1 MTARVIPDSLNIP
14 MRDGEELK
22 TRVWKPAGSGPFPV
36 ILERGYD
43 PGIDW
48 HAERFILSG
57 YVYVGQQCR
66 GNLQGGMFRTDN
78 IDGYDCMNWITEQP
92 WCNGDIAMYGRSFMA
107 ATQIL
112 TAPEHHPNLRAIVPQ
127 VINPSIWE
135 RGYWDHGALQL
146 SHVARR
152 IYRTK
157 IADDMTHKV
166 AEYGGWDAFYRH
178 LPLITLDTTVVGAPN
193 NLWQEY
199 VSHSEYGPYWSD
211 ISTHEKIDQIEVP
224 TYFHAGWYDNYP
236 AALFKAFCTLQNTGK
251 IDELRIHMGPTDHMG
266 DVVGDRPFGEHAFQQ
281 QLEIAIRW
289 LDHVVKAEDNGI
301 ADEPPITFFTMGVN
315 EWRTANTWPPE
326 NAALTNFYLRS
337 SGESRHGSLSTQPP
351 MDEPPTEY
359 TYDPDDPVP
368 TLGGNHS
375 GPQDHPEIIRVGVLD
390 NRSNW
395 NREDV
400 LVFETDTLQSN
411 TEVTGP
417 IMATVFAS
425 TSAPDTDFIVR
436 LLDVEPDGTAWNLTE
451 GIIRSRFRKGIYD
464 PPQLLKSGE
473 IFKYEIELLPTSNTF
488 LEGHK
493 IAIHITSS
501 NFPLYDRNPNTG
513 HKQGMD
519 SVIEIACQTIFHD
532 AERPSHITLPI
543 VNS

>member
-1 MTARVIPDSLNIP
+1 MTARVIPDSLTIP
-14 MRDGEELK
+14 MRDGEELN

-48 HAERFILSG
+48 HAERFVLSG

-78 IDGYDCMNWITEQP
+78 IDGYDCMNWIVEQP

-211 ISTHEKIDQIEVP
+211 ISTHEKINQIEVP

-236 AALFKAFCTLQNTGK
+236 AALFKAFSTLQNTGK

-289 LDHVVKAEDNGI
+289 LDHVVKGEDNGI

-315 EWRTANTWPPE
+315 QWRTANTWPPE
-326 NAALTNFYLRS
+326 NAVLTNFYLRS

-375 GPQDHPEIIRVGVLD
+375 GPQDHPEIISCL
-390 NRSNW
+390 
-395 NREDV
+395 
-400 LVFETDTLQSN
+400 LY
-411 TEVTGP
+411 
-417 IMATVFAS
+417 
-425 TSAPDTDFIVR
+425 TSPSPR
-436 LLDVEPDGTAWNLTE
+436 
-451 GIIRSRFRKGIYD
+451 
-464 PPQLLKSGE
+464 
-473 IFKYEIELLPTSNTF
+473 
-488 LEGHK
+488 
-493 IAIHITSS
+493 
-501 NFPLYDRNPNTG
+501 DRG
-513 HKQGMD
+513 
-519 SVIEIACQTIFHD
+519 
-532 AERPSHITLPI
+532 
-543 VNS
+543 

>member
-1 MTARVIPDSLNIP
+1 MTGRVIPDSLTIP
-14 MRDGEELK
+14 MRDGEKLN
-22 TRVWKPAGSGPFPV
+22 TRIWKPAGSGPFPV

-48 HAERFILSG
+48 HAERFVLSG

-289 LDHVVKAEDNGI
+289 LDHVVKGEDNGI

-315 EWRTANTWPPE
+315 QWRTANTWPPE

-417 IMATVFAS
+417 IMATILAS

-464 PPQLLKSGE
+464 PPQLLKPGE

>member
-1 MTARVIPDSLNIP
+1 MTGRVIPDSLTIP
-14 MRDGEELK
+14 MRDGEKLN
-22 TRVWKPAGSGPFPV
+22 TRIWKPAGSGPFPV

-48 HAERFILSG
+48 HAERFVLSG

-157 IADDMTHKV
+157 IDDDMTHKV

-289 LDHVVKAEDNGI
+289 LDHVVKGEDNGI

-395 NREDV
+395 DREDV

-425 TSAPDTDFIVR
+425 TSAQDTDFIVR
-436 LLDVEPDGTAWNLTE
+436 LLDVEADGTAWNLTE
-451 GIIRSRFRKGIYD
+451 GIIRSRFRNGIYD
-464 PPQLLKSGE
+464 PPELLKPGE
-473 IFKYEIELLPTSNTF
+473 IFKYEIELLPTSNIF

-513 HKQGMD
+513 HRQGMD
-519 SVIEIACQTIFHD
+519 SVIEIAYQTIFHD

>member
-1 MTARVIPDSLNIP
+1 MTVKVIPDSLNVP
-14 MRDGEELK
+14 MRDGEKLN

-48 HAERFILSG
+48 HAERFVLSG

-78 IDGYDCMNWITEQP
+78 IDGYDCMNWIVEQP

-157 IADDMTHKV
+157 IDDDMTHKV

-199 VSHSEYGPYWSD
+199 LSHSEYGPYWSD

-251 IDELRIHMGPTDHMG
+251 IEELRMHIGPTDHMG

-289 LDHVVKAEDNGI
+289 LDHVVKGENNGI

-315 EWRTANTWPPE
+315 QWRTANTWPPE
-326 NAALTNFYLRS
+326 NAVMTNFYFRS
-337 SGESRHGSLSTQPP
+337 SRVSRHGSLSTELP
-351 MDEPPTEY
+351 MDEPPSEY
-359 TYDPDDPVP
+359 TYDPDNPVP

-395 NREDV
+395 DREDV

-411 TEVTGP
+411 IEVTGP
-417 IMATVFAS
+417 ITATVFAS
-425 TSAPDTDFIVR
+425 TSARDTDFIVR
-436 LLDVEPDGTAWNLTE
+436 LLDVDPNGTAWNLTE
-451 GIIRSRFRKGIYD
+451 GIIRSRFRNGIYD
-464 PPQLLKSGE
+464 PPELLEPGE
-473 IFKYEIELLPTSNTF
+473 VFKYEIELLPTSNIF

-501 NFPLYDRNPNTG
+501 NFPMYDRNPNTG
-513 HKQGMD
+513 HRQGMD
-519 SVIEIACQTIFHD
+519 SLIEIAYQTIFHD
-532 AERPSHITLPI
+532 AEQPSHVTLPI
-543 VNS
+543 VDS

>member
-78 IDGYDCMNWITEQP
+78 IDGYDCMNWIVEQP

-251 IDELRIHMGPTDHMG
+251 IDELRI
-266 DVVGDRPFGEHAFQQ
+266 
-281 QLEIAIRW
+281 L
-289 LDHVVKAEDNGI
+289 
-301 ADEPPITFFTMGVN
+301 
-315 EWRTANTWPPE
+315 
-326 NAALTNFYLRS
+326 
-337 SGESRHGSLSTQPP
+337 SL
-351 MDEPPTEY
+351 
-359 TYDPDDPVP
+359 
-368 TLGGNHS
+368 
-375 GPQDHPEIIRVGVLD
+375 
-390 NRSNW
+390 
-395 NREDV
+395 
-400 LVFETDTLQSN
+400 
-411 TEVTGP
+411 
-417 IMATVFAS
+417 
-425 TSAPDTDFIVR
+425 
-436 LLDVEPDGTAWNLTE
+436 
-451 GIIRSRFRKGIYD
+451 
-464 PPQLLKSGE
+464 
-473 IFKYEIELLPTSNTF
+473 
-488 LEGHK
+488 
-493 IAIHITSS
+493 IHI
-501 NFPLYDRNPNTG
+501 
-513 HKQGMD
+513 
-519 SVIEIACQTIFHD
+519 
-532 AERPSHITLPI
+532 
-543 VNS
+543 